1 MAANPVSFDKG
12 RMRDQGDGLDV
23 RQVSSTVSMLETGRH
38 VSVPLDL
45 TGMQAGASKSF
56 VTV

>member
-1 MAANPVSFDKG
+1 
-12 RMRDQGDGLDV
+12 MRDQGDGLDV